1 MLYSGISDIFNRY
14 INNAQSYESVFK
26 NMLKTME
33 PSIDDAL
40 LQQLP
45 QNLFLYAKDLVSKFD
60 FSKGRDSYIKT
71 GRLFGNDF
79 LTKYMDKAVEDF
91 KTNPQGSIDLL
102 KPAQQD
108 AFYGQIYE
116 GFIAGLTSNPDIIS
130 RLLGLNKH
138 GKIGAI
144 GKGLGTE
151 RHPGDIQMF
160 LYDFDL
166 NKAVDLGN
174 YIEVKYSDDYMQ
186 TIAKTYSQSTE
197 KFATT
202 DQVWEQ
208 IYEEIQKG
216 LETSISA
223 NYSTGWME
231 GDMEAAWNLDLLL
244 QISHGGKVNRNL
256 KQEYDKIKEYVNVT
270 TPKSIIYIMKNE
282 GLWLSEL
289 LGKIEPI
296 VQTNAAYIVK
306 NKIYGI
312 NKKRLWY
319 GAR

>member
-1 MLYSGISDIFNRY
+1 MLYSGIDEIFDRY
-14 INNAQSYESVFK
+14 INNAKSYESVFK

-33 PSIDDAL
+33 PSIDNTL

-45 QNLFLYAKDLVSKFD
+45 KNLFLYAKNIVSKFD
-60 FSKGRDSYIKT
+60 FPKGRDSYIKT

-79 LTKYMDKAVEDF
+79 LTNYMNKAVEDF
-91 KTNPQGSIDLL
+91 KTNPRDSIDLL
-102 KPAQQD
+102 EPSQQD

-116 GFIAGLTSNPDIIS
+116 GFIAGITSNPDIIS
-130 RLLGLNKH
+130 RLLGLDKH
-138 GKIGAI
+138 GKIGAV

-166 NKAVDLGN
+166 DKAVDLGN

-186 TIAKTYSQSTE
+186 VIAKTHSESTE

-208 IYEEIQKG
+208 IYKEIKKG
-216 LETSISA
+216 LEESVST

-231 GDMEAAWNLDLLL
+231 GDRDAALDLDLFL
-244 QISHGGKVNRNL
+244 QISHGGKVNRKL
-256 KQEYDKIKEYVNVT
+256 EQEYDKIKEYVNTT

-289 LGKIEPI
+289 LDEIRPI

-306 NKIYGI
+306 NEIYGI

>member
-1 MLYSGISDIFNRY
+1 MFYSGINEIFNRY

-26 NMLKTME
+26 NMLKTIE
-33 PSIDDAL
+33 PSIDNTL
-40 LQQLP
+40 LQELP
-45 QNLFLYAKDLVSKFD
+45 QNLFLYAKDMVSKFN

-79 LTKYMDKAVEDF
+79 LTNYMNKAVEDF
-91 KTNPQGSIDLL
+91 KTNPQGSVNLL
-102 KPAQQD
+102 EPAQQD

-116 GFIAGLTSNPDIIS
+116 GFVAGLTSNPNIIS
-130 RLLGLNKH
+130 QLLGFDKH
-138 GKIGAI
+138 GKIGVV

-166 NKAVDLGN
+166 NKAIDLGN

-202 DQVWEQ
+202 DQIWEQ
-208 IYEEIQKG
+208 IYEEIKKG
-216 LETSISA
+216 LETSMST

-244 QISHGGKVNRNL
+244 QISHGGKVNRNI
-256 KQEYDKIKEYVNVT
+256 KQEYNRIKEYVNVA
-270 TPKSIIYIMKNE
+270 TPKSIIYIMKSE

-296 VQTNAAYIVK
+296 VQTNATYIVK

-319 GAR
+319 SAR

>member
-1 MLYSGISDIFNRY
+1 MLYSGINEIFKRY
-14 INNAQSYESVFK
+14 INNAQSYESVFRS
-26 NMLKTME
+26 MLKTME
-33 PSIDDAL
+33 PSIDDTL

-45 QNLFLYAKDLVSKFD
+45 KNLFMYAKDLVSKFD

-71 GRLFGNDF
+71 GKLFGNDF
-79 LTKYMDKAVEDF
+79 LTNYMNKAVEDF

-102 KPAQQD
+102 EPAQQD

-116 GFIAGLTSNPDIIS
+116 GFIAGLTRNPNIIPQ
-130 RLLGLNKH
+130 LLGLDKH
-138 GKIGAI
+138 GKIGTI

-166 NKAVDLGN
+166 GKAINLGN

-186 TIAKTYSQSTE
+186 VIAKTHSKSTE

-202 DQVWEQ
+202 DQIWEQ
-208 IYEEIQKG
+208 IYEEIKKG
-216 LETSISA
+216 LEESIST

-231 GDMEAAWNLDLLL
+231 DDMEAALDLDLFL
-244 QISHGGKVNRNL
+244 QISHGGKVKRDL
-256 KQEYDKIKEYVNVT
+256 KKEYDRIKEYVNTT
-270 TPKSIIYIMKNE
+270 TPKSIIYIMKSE

-296 VQTNAAYIVK
+296 VQANAAYIVK
-306 NKIYGI
+306 NKIHGI